1 MGSTQ
6 PHRRRVRLPYSTL
19 ECFSHKNKNKL
30 ILPSSITSGYTSSCR
45 QIISAARYLTS
56 SLRTLFS
63 DDLYVLGDPKGPVV
77 AFNSKTVNIYAVGD
91 VMSKK
96 GWHLSALG
104 GGGGLHMAFT
114 VGGSDIWERRGDR
127 E

>member
-1 MGSTQ
+1 
-6 PHRRRVRLPYSTL
+6 
-19 ECFSHKNKNKL
+19 
-30 ILPSSITSGYTSSCR
+30 
-45 QIISAARYLTS
+45 
-56 SLRTLFS
+56 
-63 DDLYVLGDPKGPVV
+63 
-77 AFNSKTVNIYAVGD
+77 
-91 VMSKK
+91 MSKK